1 MYVIYPY
8 TALSFS
14 ITKVT
19 LVPGDNTEVYKV
31 YNEISHPSF
40 PDLSRSPE
48 VITTNDVLGVSAG
61 IFPYTQV
68 CIHVHTHIQ
77 IDLDFFLDFVL

>member
-1 MYVIYPY
+1 MIFPY

-31 YNEISHPSF
+31 YNEISHPNF
-40 PDLSRSPE
+40 PDQSRSPE
-48 VITTNDVLGVSAG
+48 VITTNDLLGVSADT
-61 IFPYTQV
+61 FPYAQV
-68 CIHVHTHIQ
+68 CVRVHTHIQ
-77 IDLDFFLDFVL
+77 IGFQRQG